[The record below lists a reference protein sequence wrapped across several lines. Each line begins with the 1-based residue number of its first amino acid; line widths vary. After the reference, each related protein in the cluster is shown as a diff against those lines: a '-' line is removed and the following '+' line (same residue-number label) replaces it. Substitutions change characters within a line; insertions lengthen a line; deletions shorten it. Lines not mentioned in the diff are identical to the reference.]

1 MDTFRALRHEYV
13 TYQLWSNIEEVQ
25 LHTLSTATEDV
36 QITIKHSSK
45 FEISIHALDKI
56 VTNNCPMY
64 TKHS

>member
-56 VTNNCPMY
+56 VQLTHVC
-64 TKHS
+64 

>member
-25 LHTLSTATEDV
+25 LYTLRTATEGV

-56 VTNNCPMY
+56 VTNN
-64 TKHS
+64 